1 MDLEFKDRYMILW
14 KKYFNGAELPMIFYY
29 TDKETRGAFVK
40 APTAGH
46 QCFIGLLN
54 KVRKGEILRFGA
66 ESFGCSGAER
76 YLGFTKEVT
85 RPNFEYF
92 LSYGIEGVVE
102 GERYKKSP
110 EIVREVV
117 ENSPRFIA
125 PSKYIVFCRWDMLE
139 QADAP
144 EVVIFFAQADV
155 LSGLFTLA
163 GFEETERESV
173 IAPFAAGCG
182 SIVLF
187 PYLEIDRNH
196 PRGILGMFD
205 VSARPFVPKDT
216 LSFSVPMKKFKHM
229 VDDMEES
236 FLITQSWAKVNRR
249 IKSRQFYPS

>member
-1 MDLEFKDRYMILW
+1 MDLVFKDRYMVLW
-14 KKYFNGAELPMIFYY
+14 KKYFSGAELPMVFYY
-29 TDKETRGAFVK
+29 TDKDTRGKLVK
-40 APTAGH
+40 GSTSGH
-46 QCFIGLLN
+46 QCFIGVLN
-54 KVRKGEILRFGA
+54 KVRKGQVLCFGP

-85 RPNFEYF
+85 MPNFEYF

-110 EIVREVV
+110 EIVRKMDEHF
-117 ENSPRFIA
+117 PRFTA

-139 QADAP
+139 QEDEP

-155 LSGLFTLA
+155 LSGLFTLT

-173 IAPFAAGCG
+173 IAPFSAGCG
-182 SIVLF
+182 AIVLY
-187 PYLEIDRNH
+187 PYLEIDREH

-205 VSARPFVPKDT
+205 VSARPFVPKNT
-216 LSFSVPMKKFKHM
+216 LSFSVPIKKFKQM

-236 FLITQSWAKVNRR
+236 FLITQSWNKVNRR
-249 IKSRQFYPS
+249 IKSM